1 MADGRRLTVRITRR
15 LAVAA
20 GAAVCAGT
28 ISVATAPTA
37 SAQALPTAITRAVE
51 LEQGGRWRDAIVAWR
66 AVIEWG
72 DAGQGMLGLERVF
85 SQLGQEDS
93 VMLMLDT
100 LVPRQ
105 PANRVLRGVQLR
117 MLRALGREPE
127 VRVAVEAWIV
137 AAPGEAAP
145 YKEYANQLIAD
156 TRTEQAD
163 SVLQRAVVAL
173 GSNRG
178 LLIEMAQLQIAFG
191 RWGRGAALWRG
202 VMAAESY
209 MDQSA
214 LFSLGNTPASE
225 RDSVRHALAGTVKAP
240 ADAST
245 RKVHGQLELQ
255 WGNPREGW
263 RILSTLTVADS
274 AFDVW
279 SDFAGEAER
288 QQAWLPARDALL
300 MMQRARPTFGFLL
313 RAASASVSGGDP
325 AAALTIL
332 ASARAKA
339 DAAAVRT
346 QVLPLEVRALT
357 NLGRA
362 ADAQALVTREGAQA
376 DAGTQRQFAQQ
387 IAWGWVRAGEVDNA
401 RKALAGASGD
411 DAEEV
416 SGWIALFDGNL
427 KLARLG
433 LRRPADA
440 TPDVVTAMAMLGRTR
455 ADTGRVAGAA
465 FLALARGDTAG
476 AAQRFERAADELGDV
491 APLLLGYAARLW
503 SARKSDGQA
512 IALWSKI
519 VQRYPLA
526 PEAAE
531 ADLEWA
537 RTLRRKGDTPG
548 ATERLEHLILSF
560 PNSALVPQ
568 ARRELEILRSGV
580 V

>member
-15 LAVAA
+15 LVLAAVT
-20 GAAVCAGT
+20 AVCAGT
-28 ISVATAPTA
+28 TSVATALTA

-66 AVIEWG
+66 AVIETG

-93 VMLMLDT
+93 VIVMLDT
-100 LVPRQ
+100 LVPHQ
-105 PANRVLRGVQLR
+105 PANRILRGVQLR
-117 MLRALGREPE
+117 ILRALGREPE
-127 VRVAVEAWIV
+127 VRLAFEAWIV
-137 AAPGEAAP
+137 AAPGDAVP

-156 TRTEQAD
+156 TRTTQAD

-178 LLIEMAQLQIAFG
+178 LLIEMAQLQLAFG

-202 VMAAESY
+202 VMAAESD

-214 LFSLGNTPASE
+214 LFSLGNTPASQ
-225 RDSVRHALAGTVKAP
+225 RDSVRNALAGTVNAP

-263 RILSTLTVADS
+263 RILSTLTIADS
-274 AFDVW
+274 AYDVW

-300 MMQRARPTFGFLL
+300 MMQRARPAFGFLL

-332 ASARAKA
+332 ASARGKA
-339 DAAAVRT
+339 DPAALRT

-376 DAGTQRQFAQQ
+376 DAGTQRRFAQQ
-387 IAWGWVRAGEVDNA
+387 IAWGWVRAGEVDKA

-416 SGWIALFDGNL
+416 SGWIALFDGDL

-455 ADTGRVAGAA
+455 ADTGRTAGAA

-503 SARKSDGQA
+503 SQRKADGQA

-537 RTLRRKGDTPG
+537 RTLRRKGDTRG

-568 ARRELEILRSGV
+568 ARRELELLRSGV
-580 V
+580 A

>member
-1 MADGRRLTVRITRR
+1 MVVVG
-15 LAVAA
+15 VAGHPARA
-20 GAAVCAGT
+20 GAQAQ
-28 ISVATAPTA
+28 PTA
-37 SAQALPTAITRAVE
+37 VNKAVE
-51 LEQGGRWRDAIVAWR
+51 LEQAGRWRDAIVAWR
-66 AVIEWG
+66 SVIDAGE
-72 DAGQGMLGLERVF
+72 AGQGALGLERVF

-93 VMLMLDT
+93 LIVVLDS
-100 LVPRQ
+100 LLPKQ
-105 PANRVLRGVQLR
+105 PANRILRGVQLR
-117 MLRALGREPE
+117 ILRAMGKEAD
-127 VRVAVEAWIV
+127 VRAAFEAWLV
-137 AAPGEAAP
+137 AAPRDVSP

-156 TRTEQAD
+156 TRTQAAD
-163 SVLQRAVVAL
+163 SVLQRGVTAL
-173 GSNRG
+173 GSNQG

-191 RWGRGAALWRG
+191 NWGKGAALWRG
-202 VMAAESY
+202 VMAVESY

-214 LFSLGNTPASE
+214 SYSLGNTPASQ
-225 RDSVRHALAGTVKAP
+225 RDSVRAALASTPKAP
-240 ADAST
+240 ADAPT

-255 WGNPREGW
+255 WGNAREGW
-263 RILSTLTVADS
+263 RILSTLTIADS
-274 AFDVW
+274 AYDSW
-279 SDFAGEAER
+279 NDFASEAER

-300 MMQRARPTFGFLL
+300 MMQTSRPAIGLQL

-332 ASARAKA
+332 AVARTKA
-339 DAAAVRT
+339 DATAIRT

-362 ADAQALVTREGAQA
+362 GDAQTLVNREGAQA
-376 DAGTQRQFAQQ
+376 DAGTQRIFAKQ
-387 IAWGWVRAGEVDNA
+387 IAWGWVRSGEVEKA

-411 DAEEV
+411 DDEEV
-416 SGWIALFDGNL
+416 GGWIALFDGDL
-427 KLARLG
+427 KKARVG

-440 TPDVVTAMAMLGRTR
+440 TPDVVTAMAMLGRTK
-455 ADTGRVAGAA
+455 ADSGRTAGTA

-503 SARKSDGQA
+503 SQRKADGQA

-519 VQRYPLA
+519 VTRFPLS

-531 ADLEWA
+531 SDLEWA
-537 RTLRRKGDTPG
+537 RTLRRKGDSPG